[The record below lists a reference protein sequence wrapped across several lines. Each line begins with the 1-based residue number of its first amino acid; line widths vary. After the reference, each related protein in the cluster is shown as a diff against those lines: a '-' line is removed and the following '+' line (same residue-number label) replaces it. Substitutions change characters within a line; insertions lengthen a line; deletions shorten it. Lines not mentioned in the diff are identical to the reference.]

1 MTIFQITNAFNKQ
14 SPNKRSL
21 NVLRTKFDN
30 MKRLGR
36 KMGFMHKKDDKKS
49 TIGYTKVEKDD
60 LEMLQVSSSTYE
72 IGCFF
77 KCNCMTM
84 STPYNT
90 PQR

>member
-77 KCNCMTM
+77 KCN
-84 STPYNT
+84 
-90 PQR
+90 